1 MKFILK
7 FVKGADR
14 MKSLK
19 SRVTAV
25 AAVFLFVFV
34 LSCSAAFII
43 KHTSHKCSG
52 SECLICTELARCR
65 SNLRT
70 LDTAVAAII
79 FAAAVALTV
88 YIAVPAVR
96 KAYTVNTLINMK
108 VELLN

>member
-7 FVKGADR
+7 FAEGADR

-19 SRVTAV
+19 SRITAI

-34 LSCSAAFII
+34 LSCYAAFII

-52 SECLICTELARCR
+52 SECGICTELAQCR
-65 SNLRT
+65 NNLRT
-70 LDTAVAAII
+70 PGTTATAVIM
-79 FAAAVALTV
+79 AVVGALTV
-88 YIAVPAVR
+88 YIAVSTVR
-96 KAYTVNTLINMK
+96 EADTINTLINMK

>member
-19 SRVTAV
+19 SRVTAI
-25 AAVFLFVFV
+25 AAVFLFIFV

-43 KHTSHKCSG
+43 KHNSHKCSG
-52 SECLICTELARCR
+52 NECGICTELAHCLN
-65 SNLRT
+65 NLRT
-70 LDTAVAAII
+70 LGTTVTTAII
-79 FAAAVALTV
+79 TVVEALTV
-88 YIAVPAVR
+88 YIAVSAVR
-96 KAYTVNTLINMK
+96 KAYAVNTLINMK